1 MTGSGES
8 PAGGPQRRTRL
19 LPAATGVEE
28 AAAVLRGGG
37 LVAFP
42 TETVY
47 GLGAN
52 ALDARA
58 VAGIFA
64 AKQRPSFD
72 PLIVHLASVDDL
84 EPLVG
89 PLTTPASRLAATFWP
104 GPLTLVVPRPP
115 QVPGIVTSGLDTLA
129 VRVPDHDVAHRL
141 IAAAGTPVAAPSAN
155 PFGRLSPTRA
165 EHVMTG
171 LAGRIDVVVDGGPT
185 RWGLESTIVDAR
197 GSRPVVL
204 RLGAVP
210 VEALA
215 DVVGEVDVR
224 TEAGGRP
231 ATPGALPSHYAPAV
245 PLQLLTPEGTNG
257 DRGRRAVLAFR
268 SVPGAGWGAAEVL
281 SPTGD
286 VVEAAAGLFEALHR
300 LDATAR
306 ERGLDVIV
314 AEPLPEEG
322 LGRAVN
328 DRLRRAAARR

>member
-1 MTGSGES
+1 
-8 PAGGPQRRTRL
+8 
-19 LPAATGVEE
+19 
-28 AAAVLRGGG
+28 VLRGGG

-72 PLIVHLASVDDL
+72 PLIVHLGSVDDL

-89 PLTTPASRLAATFWP
+89 ALTTQVSLLATAFWP
-104 GPLTLVVPRPP
+104 GPLTLVVPRPA

-165 EHVMTG
+165 EHVMAG
-171 LAGRIDVVVDGGPT
+171 LDGRIDVVLDGGPT

-215 DVVGEVDVR
+215 DVAGGVDVR
-224 TEAGGRP
+224 TVAGGRP
-231 ATPGALPSHYAPAV
+231 ATPGALPSHYAPGV
-245 PLQLLTPEGTNG
+245 PLQLLTAEGTSEEKA
-257 DRGRRAVLAFR
+257 RLAVLAFR

-281 SPTGD
+281 SSRGD
-286 VVEAAAGLFEALHR
+286 MVEAAAGLFEALHR
-300 LDATAR
+300 LDAAAR
-306 ERGLDVIV
+306 DHGLLAIV
-314 AEPLPEEG
+314 AELLPEEG
-322 LGRAVN
+322 LGRVVN
-328 DRLRRAAARR
+328 DRLRRAATHRRRRARPLGTGTERPPSAR